1 MAQCVQ
7 VDVDGYILLDSAPVD
22 SCAGFVL
29 STAAEFTDLQGF
41 WSPMT
46 VEQGAA
52 VGVAIFLAWAVAFG
66 LRVLRK
72 TVEEG

>member
-1 MAQCVQ
+1 MAQCVA
-7 VDVDGYILLDSAPVD
+7 VDVDGFVVVDAAPVE
-22 SCAGFVL
+22 SCTGYVL